1 MVRDELL
8 GTLSVDGVN
17 SARCFFGWTD
27 LSEQSMNHRDLSSS
41 TLDGL
46 IEGLQLRL
54 NAHAKTAT
62 REWWTK
68 YLRGAASFRGVKMAD
83 VRKAVHAWFKEERLG
98 DQLSVRQQKDLA
110 LTLLEEDYAE
120 EKLAGV
126 LFLQEILL
134 QAGALDWHSDLPRFA
149 RLFEEGYIR
158 DWSICDWF
166 CVKVLGPLVEQQG
179 EPCARAISEWRGA
192 QSVWQRRAS
201 VVAFANLARKG
212 DQNFAGFTEMML
224 NDCSQLLESQE
235 RFAQTGVGW
244 VLREL
249 SRSDQ
254 SRVIGFVEANLDRF
268 SREALKN
275 AIKYLPP
282 EVKERLLQDHL
293 QSGTRGLRRR

>member
-1 MVRDELL
+1 
-8 GTLSVDGVN
+8 
-17 SARCFFGWTD
+17 
-27 LSEQSMNHRDLSSS
+27 MNHRDLSSS

-98 DQLSVRQQKDLA
+98 DQLSVRQQNDLA

-134 QAGALDWHSDLPRFA
+134 PAGALDWHSDLPRFA

-179 EPCARAISEWRGA
+179 EECARAISEWRVA
-192 QSVWQRRAS
+192 DSLWQQRS
-201 VVAFANLARKG
+201 SIVAFANLASEG
-212 DQNFAGFTEMML
+212 DRNFPGFTEMVL
-224 NDCSQLLESQE
+224 DNCSHLLGSQE
-235 RFAQTGVGW
+235 RFVQTGVGW

-249 SRSDQ
+249 SRWDQ
-254 SRVIGFVEANLDRF
+254 NRVVAFVEANLDRF

-282 EVKERLLQDHL
+282 EVAERLFQAHL
-293 QSGTRGLRRR
+293 PSGTRGLRRTLQ

>member
-1 MVRDELL
+1 
-8 GTLSVDGVN
+8 
-17 SARCFFGWTD
+17 
-27 LSEQSMNHRDLSSS
+27 MNHRDLSSP

-46 IEGLQLRL
+46 IESLRLRL
-54 NAHAKTAT
+54 NAHATAAT

-68 YLRGAASFRGVKMAD
+68 YLKGAASFRGVKMAD
-83 VRKAVHAWFKEERLG
+83 VRKAMHTWFREERLG
-98 DQLSVRQQKDLA
+98 EHLSVEQQKDLA
-110 LTLLEEDYAE
+110 LMLLKEDYSE
-120 EKLAGV
+120 DKLAGI

-134 QAGALDWHSDLPRFA
+134 PQGALDWHSELPRFA
-149 RLFEEGYIR
+149 RLFDEGYIS

-166 CVKVLGPLVEQQG
+166 CVKVLGPLAEQQG
-179 EPCARAISEWRGA
+179 EPCARAISERREA
-192 QSVWQRRAS
+192 KSVWQRRAS
-201 VVAFANLARKG
+201 VVAFVNLAREG

-224 NDCSQLLESQE
+224 NDCSHILGSQE

-254 SRVIGFVEANLDRF
+254 GRVIGFVEANLDRF

-282 EVKERLLQDHL
+282 DVKERLLRAHL
-293 QSGTRGLRRR
+293 PSGTRGLPR

>member
-1 MVRDELL
+1 MNLREP
-8 GTLSVDGVN
+8 SVPALDALI
-17 SARCFFGWTD
+17 AR
-27 LSEQSMNHRDLSSS
+27 
-41 TLDGL
+41 
-46 IEGLQLRL
+46 LQLRL
-54 NAHAKTAT
+54 NARATAAT

-68 YLRGAASFRGVKMAD
+68 YLRGAASFRGAKMGDIRA
-83 VRKAVHAWFKEERLG
+83 AVHTWFEEEQLG
-98 DQLSVRQQKDLA
+98 KLLSVEQQKDLA
-110 LTLLEEDYAE
+110 LTLLEEDHAE
-120 EKLAGV
+120 DKLAGV

-134 QAGALDWHSDLPRFA
+134 PEGALDWRSDLPRFA
-149 RLFEEGYIR
+149 RLFDEGYIR

-212 DQNFAGFTEMML
+212 DQTFAGFTEMML
-224 NDCSQLLESQE
+224 NDCSRLLGSQE

-254 SRVIGFVEANLDRF
+254 GRVIGFVEANLDRF
-268 SREALKN
+268 TREALNN

-282 EVKERLLQDHL
+282 EVKERFLRAHL
-293 QSGTRGLRRR
+293 PSGTRGLRRR

>member
-1 MVRDELL
+1 MNLRKPVVPAL
-8 GTLSVDGVN
+8 G
-17 SARCFFGWTD
+17 A
-27 LSEQSMNHRDLSSS
+27 
-41 TLDGL
+41 L
-46 IEGLQLRL
+46 IERLQLRL
-54 NAHAKTAT
+54 NASATAAT

-68 YLRGAASFRGVKMAD
+68 YLRGAASFRGVKMGD
-83 VRKAVHAWFKEERLG
+83 VRAAVHTWFEEEELG
-98 DQLSVRQQKDLA
+98 ELLSVEQQKDLA
-110 LTLLEEDYAE
+110 LTLLEEDHAE
-120 EKLAGV
+120 DKLAGV

-134 QAGALDWHSDLPRFA
+134 PEGALDWRSDLPRFA
-149 RLFEEGYIR
+149 RLFDDEYIS

-201 VVAFANLARKG
+201 VVAFAYLARKG
-212 DQNFAGFTEMML
+212 DQNFPGFTEMVL
-224 NDCSQLLESQE
+224 DNCSDLLGSQE

-254 SRVIGFVEANLDRF
+254 GRVIGFVEATLNRF

-282 EVKERLLQDHL
+282 EVKERLLQAHL
-293 QSGTRGLRRR
+293 PSGTRARRRR